1 MEIKQLRELTVIWHK
16 TDNLNKSEKYNRHS
30 RKKMENV
37 SDQEENFSREM
48 DILKEL
54 NGTS

>member
-16 TDNLNKSEKYNRHS
+16 TDNLNKSEKYNRYS

-37 SDQEENFSREM
+37 SDQVENFSREM